1 MREAFYTE
9 CTQKYAPN
17 ITEKIFVYYYLI
29 MKLKKSASTLTTFCS
44 LLFVYCSLFILGP
57 RAALAVEDYAKKIC
71 NPIGGGCGG
80 EGPDIATLVG
90 RFITTVLPLS
100 GAVALMMFLVGAIYW
115 VISAGN
121 PEQVKKG
128 RDTVV
133 WALIGSI
140 VVIGSYVALSFI
152 FKVITPTNPGFTP

>member
-1 MREAFYTE
+1 
-9 CTQKYAPN
+9 
-17 ITEKIFVYYYLI
+17 
-29 MKLKKSASTLTTFCS
+29 MKLYSKTIKLISRWS
-44 LLFVYCSLFILGP
+44 LFLVPCSLFLLGP
-57 RAALAVEDYAKKIC
+57 RTVLAVEEYATKIC

-90 RFITTVLPLS
+90 RFITTILPLS

-133 WALIGSI
+133 WALVGSI

-152 FKVITPTNPGFTP
+152 FKVLTPTNPGFTP

>member
-1 MREAFYTE
+1 MPT
-9 CTQKYAPN
+9 YA
-17 ITEKIFVYYYLI
+17 EKLFVYYPS
-29 MKLKKSASTLTTFCS
+29 MKLHNKTTKLISRWS
-44 LLFVYCSLFILGP
+44 LFLVPCSLFLLGP
-57 RAALAVEDYAKKIC
+57 RTVLAVEEYAKRIC
-71 NPIGGGCGG
+71 NPIGGCG
-80 EGPDIATLVG
+80 ENNTDIATLVG
-90 RFITTVLPLS
+90 RFITTILPLS

-133 WALIGSI
+133 WALVGSI

-152 FKVITPTNPGFTP
+152 FKVLTPTNPGFTP